1 MLEGLKLWDKISK
14 ESGIPKVELAYR
26 WVAYNSALSGEYGDR
41 VIFGTRTIE
50 QLNQTLAIFAKGP
63 LDSTIAVQIE
73 QVWKIVEVDAP
84 LDNFND
90 LPGH

>member
-1 MLEGLKLWDKISK
+1 LRLWDKISK
-14 ESGIPKVELAYR
+14 ESGIAKAELAYR
-26 WVAYNSALSGEYGDR
+26 WVAHNSALSGEAGDG

-50 QLNQTLAIFAKGP
+50 QLNQTLAAFAKGP
-63 LDSTIAVQIE
+63 LDPEIAAQIE

-90 LPGH
+90 LVGKK